1 MSKMEITKCDGCG
14 RTTEDMW
21 AECGWVEVAGRVALS
36 GGRDEQ
42 GNPMTSSV
50 PLGHYC
56 ARPLLLPGRAPERAR
71 PGGAAGRVRRDHHQ
85 HQAAPAA
92 LNRAR
97 WVWIPPLAPA
107 RAGGRRPG
115 V

>member
-1 MSKMEITKCDGCG
+1 MSKVEITKCDGCG

-56 ARPLLLPGRAPERAR
+56 APYCF
-71 PGGAAGRVRRDHHQ
+71 
-85 HQAAPAA
+85 QAALQKRPVLAA
-92 LNRAR
+92 
-97 WVWIPPLAPA
+97 P
-107 RAGGRRPG
+107 
-115 V
+115 